1 MSSIHHDRFAARSAL
16 VTGAGSATG
25 IGFACA
31 RNLGLSG
38 ARVAIVS
45 TTDRIEQRA
54 AELRALGIDARGY
67 VCDLTDRAQVA
78 ALADALQRDRGRID
92 LLVNNAGMAQVGEDE
107 PFTPLAAMAHAEW
120 DRSIERNLG
129 TCFNVTRALVGGMVE
144 AGYGRIVNISSVTGP
159 LVSNRGESGYSAAK
173 AAMVGMSR
181 ALAME
186 VARDGVTV
194 NCVAPG
200 WIDSGNSPE
209 HERIAALHTP
219 MGRAGTSAEVADL
232 VAFLASDEATYITG
246 QLFVIDGGNL
256 LQENKGP
263 ESGA

>member
-1 MSSIHHDRFAARSAL
+1 MPNLHHHRFVSRTAL

-45 TTDRIEQRA
+45 TTDRIERRA
-54 AELRALGIDARGY
+54 AELRSLGIDAHGY
-67 VCDLTDRAQVA
+67 VCDLTDRARVA
-78 ALADALQRDRGRID
+78 ALAEALQRDLGRID
-92 LLVNNAGMAQVGEDE
+92 LLVNNAGMAQVGEEE
-107 PFTPLAAMAHAEW
+107 PFTPLAAMDPAEW

-129 TCFNVTRALVGGMVE
+129 TCFNVTRALVGAMVE
-144 AGYGRIVNISSVTGP
+144 AGYGRIVNVSSVTGP
-159 LVSNRGESGYSAAK
+159 LVSNPGESGYSAAK

-186 VARDGVTV
+186 VARNGVTV

-200 WIDSGNSPE
+200 WIDSGHCPE
-209 HERIAALHTP
+209 HERVAARYTP
-219 MGRAGTSAEVADL
+219 IGRAGTPDEVADL
-232 VAFLASDEATYITG
+232 VAFLASDESTYITG

-256 LQENKGP
+256 LQEAKGP
-263 ESGA
+263 